1 MNDIFS
7 AFTAKTPQ
15 GEMSPPPNTANRAGD
30 NVPEYSV
37 SEISNAL
44 KRTVEQTYNFVRVR
58 GEVSGFKCP
67 SSGHWYFSLKDDT
80 SVLSAV
86 CWRGVTSRMPT
97 VPEDGMEVIV
107 TGKLTT
113 YGGRSSYQIVIDSL
127 EPAGEGALLKL
138 LEDRKKKLS
147 AEGLFEQSRKMP
159 IPVLPAIVGVITS
172 PTGAVIRDIL
182 HRIDDRFPRPVLM
195 WGVAVQG
202 HGAAEQIAAAIDGF
216 NQLPKQDAKR
226 DAKRD
231 NSSEGHTPVR
241 PDVLIVARGGGS
253 LEDLWAFNE
262 ECVVRA
268 VAQSTIPIIS
278 AVGHETDTTLIDFVA
293 DRRAPTPTAAAEMAV
308 PVRMEL
314 LHRVDELHYRGH
326 SQMQKWLGDK
336 HNHVENLFRA
346 LPDATSILGHA
357 EQRMDDMWER
367 LTMTGR
373 TVIGTLEHRLQNY
386 ALQLKS
392 PQDIVDKMHQ
402 SLQSYG
408 ERLHLSHGQNMVRIN
423 DRLASLSSLLES
435 YSYRNVLKRGFTVI
449 RDDTGQVIQSA
460 HTMENG
466 TSGTVEFY
474 DGHRTATFAN
484 EPTQA
489 KVQKSK
495 DPKIAKSK
503 SADKDEQGSLF
514 E

>member
-1 MNDIFS
+1 MHDIFT
-7 AFTAKTPQ
+7 AFTGQ
-15 GEMSPPPNTANRAGD
+15 GEMSAPADLGADTAHKIGD

-67 SSGHWYFSLKDDT
+67 SSGHWYFSLKDDA

-86 CWRGVTSRMPT
+86 CWRGVTSRIAT
-97 VPEDGMEVIV
+97 VPADGMEVIV

-113 YGGRSSYQIVIDSL
+113 YGARSFYQIVIDSL

-147 AEGLFEQSRKMP
+147 AEGLFDDSRKMP
-159 IPVLPAIVGVITS
+159 IPVLPENIGVITS

-182 HRIDDRFPRPVLM
+182 HRINDRFPRRVLM

-216 NQLPKQDAKR
+216 NRLPPANETIDFSP
-226 DAKRD
+226 
-231 NSSEGHTPVR
+231 NTPPPNEPQR
-241 PDVLIVARGGGS
+241 PDVIIVARGGGS

-262 ECVVRA
+262 ECVARA

-278 AVGHETDTTLIDFVA
+278 AVGHETDTTLIDFVS

-314 LHRVDELHYRGH
+314 LHRVDELQYRAHHY
-326 SQMQKWLGDK
+326 MQKWLTDK
-336 HNHVENLFRA
+336 NTHVDNLYRA
-346 LPDATSILGHA
+346 LPDAGSILGHA
-357 EQRMDDMWER
+357 GQRLDDIWER
-367 LTMTGR
+367 CTLAGR
-373 TVIGTLEHRLQNY
+373 TVFTTMEHRLQNY

-392 PQDIVDKMHQ
+392 PRDIVEKMEQ

-408 ERLHLSHGQNMVRIN
+408 ERLHLSGGQNITRFQG
-423 DRLASLSSLLES
+423 RLDSVSALLES
-435 YSYRNVLKRGFTVI
+435 YSYRNVLQRGFSVV
-449 RDDTGQVIQSA
+449 RGADGQVIQSVKNA
-460 HTMENG
+460 TVD
-466 TSGTVEFY
+466 TTATVEFY
-474 DGHRTATFAN
+474 DGKRVATFSDGD
-484 EPTQA
+484 
-489 KVQKSK
+489 KSP
-495 DPKIAKSK
+495 PKNQPKKINT
-503 SADKDEQGSLF
+503 DKQGDLF
-514 E
+514 

>member
-7 AFTAKTPQ
+7 AFTADTGMPPQ
-15 GEMSPPPNTANRAGD
+15 AKAGD

-86 CWRGVTSRMPT
+86 CWRGVTSRIPT
-97 VPEDGMEVIV
+97 MPEDGMEVIV

-147 AEGLFEQSRKMP
+147 AEGLFDESRKRP
-159 IPVLPAIVGVITS
+159 IPLLPRAVGVITS

-182 HRIDDRFPRPVLM
+182 HRINDRFPRPVFL

-202 HGAAEQIAAAIDGF
+202 QGAAEQIAAAIDGF
-216 NQLPKQDAKR
+216 NALPKR
-226 DAKRD
+226 GD
-231 NSSEGHTPVR
+231 NEDKNGLVQ
-241 PDVLIVARGGGS
+241 PDILIVARGGGS

-262 ECVVRA
+262 ECVARA

-278 AVGHETDTTLIDFVA
+278 AVGHETDTTLIDFVS

-308 PVRMEL
+308 PVRAEL
-314 LHRVDELHYRGH
+314 LHRVDELHYRQKTH
-326 SQMQKWLGDK
+326 MQKWLVEK
-336 HNHVENLFRA
+336 NNHVDNLFRA

-357 EQRMDDMWER
+357 GQRVDDMWER
-367 LTMTGR
+367 FSMAGR
-373 TVIGTLEHRLQNY
+373 TVIGTMEHRLQTLG
-386 ALQLKS
+386 LQIK
-392 PQDIVDKMHQ
+392 PPHAIVEKMEQ

-408 ERLHLSHGQNMVRIN
+408 ERLHISHGQNMNRITDKLN
-423 DRLASLSSLLES
+423 SVSALLES
-435 YSYRNVLKRGFTVI
+435 YSYRNVLQRGFAVV
-449 RDDTGQVIQSA
+449 RDDTGQVIGRMDGIKNNTSA
-460 HTMENG
+460 
-466 TSGTVEFY
+466 TVEFF
-474 DGHRTATFAN
+474 DGSR
-484 EPTQA
+484 QA
-489 KVQKSK
+489 VFGDDIPQ
-495 DPKIAKSK
+495 PKTKKPKKAKSTNT
-503 SADKDEQGSLF
+503 DEQGDLF
-514 E
+514 